1 MLEAFT
7 DSVHRTDPQGRGRYS
22 DRDELLRRS
31 GVIALDGRPT
41 VAGVLA
47 LGIYPQQWFP
57 RFVIQVA
64 AEPLPGGPAG
74 ARARNQ
80 EAIDGPIPR
89 MLDRALDWAR
99 RTFDTLIVSSTD
111 GSVRDAYAY
120 PLVAFRELIANA
132 LIHRDLDDW
141 SAGLAVEVRLRRD
154 KLVIANPGGLYG
166 ITADRLGL
174 DPATSARNARLV
186 SICQHVYSSVTG
198 VRAVEALASGIPI
211 VTEALAEAGLPAA
224 RYMDSGIRFTVMLS
238 QPAVS
243 GNEKI
248 VYDLLAHGPRT
259 VSALENA
266 TGIPAYTVRRVL
278 RSLRAAGLVELEGGR
293 GQATTYRH
301 AKRR

>member
-1 MLEAFT
+1 
-7 DSVHRTDPQGRGRYS
+7 
-22 DRDELLRRS
+22 
-31 GVIALDGRPT
+31 
-41 VAGVLA
+41 
-47 LGIYPQQWFP
+47 
-57 RFVIQVA
+57 VIQAA
-64 AEPLPGGPAG
+64 AEPLPGGPPG

-99 RTFDTLIVSSTD
+99 RTFDTLIVSSPD

-120 PLVAFRELIANA
+120 PFVAFRELIANA

-154 KLVIANPGGLYG
+154 RLVIANLGGLYG

-186 SICQHVYSSVTG
+186 AICQHVYSSVTG
-198 VRAVEALASGIPI
+198 IWAVEALASGIPI
-211 VTEALAEAGLPAA
+211 VTEALAEAVLPAA

-248 VYDLLAHGPRT
+248 IYDLLAHGPRT
-259 VSALENA
+259 VAALENA
-266 TGIPAYTVRRVL
+266 TGIPSYTIRRVL
-278 RSLRAAGLVELEGGR
+278 RSLRTVGLIEQEGGR

-301 AKRR
+301 TKRR